1 MNRSK
6 FIAVI
11 AGFISILI
19 CIVYLLLI
27 TVLDF
32 RTSFNDFL
40 TNNSQNEV
48 VISFLINFYH

>member
-6 FIAVI
+6 IIAVI
-11 AGFISILI
+11 TGFISILI
-19 CIVYLLLI
+19 CIIYLLLI

-32 RTSFNDFL
+32 RTSFNNFL
-40 TNNSQNEV
+40 TNNANNEE